1 MRQIQTEAFM
11 KKPILWVVLFC
22 LCVLSGC
29 IKDASRGAQEN
40 EKGPKLKAMLASTD
54 RVLVK
59 DFYASQLFSPAVPP
73 PEISAYQIKTT
84 WLPGHIS
91 FEPITVTEP
100 AKENGKEARKLKG
113 IKVEVLA
120 MNFMVQTT
128 KGEQHVHAS
137 FLDDDEAR
145 DFDNALSYLSSSA
158 AEWRKEKH
166 DHERELTFHSKD
178 QFDVTLAM
186 INSERTVL
194 TESGDYQKALLKIP
208 AEQIGNVQEKLKA
221 ALKIL
226 DAH

>member
-1 MRQIQTEAFM
+1 M
-11 KKPILWVVLFC
+11 KRSTLLWVVAC
-22 LCVLSGC
+22 LSLLAGCAKKDTSSGG
-29 IKDASRGAQEN
+29 IQES
-40 EKGPKLKAMLASTD
+40 EKEPKLKAMLASTD

-59 DFYASQLFSPAVPP
+59 DFYPSQLLSLAVPP

-91 FEPITVTEP
+91 FEPIAVTEP
-100 AKENGKEARKLKG
+100 AKENGKESRKLKG

-158 AEWRKEKH
+158 AEWSKQKP
-166 DHERELTFHSKD
+166 DHTRELTFHSKD

-186 INSERTVL
+186 VNNEPTVL
-194 TESGDYQKALLKIP
+194 AESGDFQKALLKIP
-208 AEQIGNVQEKLKA
+208 ADQIGNVQEKLKA